1 MRHIPWFLE
10 VAYDKPAS
18 LARVDISNRRSAA
31 HAQSSFGF
39 KQHGRGCR
47 IQTFL
52 LAGGPTAKPA
62 PVDFAVLAWAVLG
75 LWPPDI
81 GLDRDSHTALTVP
94 HEAGAGM
101 TLPAS
106 VQNDILHDICD
117 KMTYLIK

>member
-1 MRHIPWFLE
+1 MGADVEF
-10 VAYDKPAS
+10 KPFCWREGQ
-18 LARVDISNRRSAA
+18 LRS
-31 HAQSSFGF
+31 Q
-39 KQHGRGCR
+39 
-47 IQTFL
+47 L
-52 LAGGPTAKPA
+52 
-62 PVDFAVLAWAVLG
+62 VDFAVLAWAVLG